1 MTEPRGLDE
10 APQPTS
16 VPPTPPTTPTPVT
29 SAPATPVAS
38 NPPLTPTASTPTPS
52 AAPLASVIA
61 KPKSSSSRGT
71 SLLLGLAAAIAI
83 GGLAFAAGRLT
94 APAATATAGRGT
106 GQFPGN
112 GTGQLP
118 GNGQGFPGRGDAFG
132 GITLN
137 GTVEAITAELV
148 TLKLASGTSITIPL
162 DASTT
167 YHASTASSA
176 DAVTVGSE
184 VSVSP
189 GARTAN
195 PDASRD
201 PSSTPIPNASG
212 APGFGGLSFGAA
224 TDVTVLAP

>member
-10 APQPTS
+10 APQPSTI
-16 VPPTPPTTPTPVT
+16 P
-29 SAPATPVAS
+29 SAPAPAPTPSTPVAS
-38 NPPLTPTASTPTPS
+38 APVPT

-94 APAATATAGRGT
+94 APAATATAARGT

-132 GITLN
+132 GITLK
-137 GTVEAITAELV
+137 GTVEAITAESV

-162 DASTT
+162 DASTK
-167 YHASTASSA
+167 YHTSTPSSA
-176 DAVTVGSE
+176 DAVVVGSE

-189 GARTAN
+189 GAQTVNPGATRDPNRTPN
-195 PDASRD
+195 PDASR
-201 PSSTPIPNASG
+201 

-224 TDVTVLAP
+224 TDVTVVAP

>member
-10 APQPTS
+10 AAQPS
-16 VPPTPPTTPTPVT
+16 SIPPTLPTPVT

-38 NPPLTPTASTPTPS
+38 TPPPTPAASTPAPT

-94 APAATATAGRGT
+94 APAATVTAGRGT

-118 GNGQGFPGRGDAFG
+118 GNGQGFPGRSDVFG
-132 GITLN
+132 GTTLK
-137 GTVEAITAELV
+137 GTVEAITADSV

-162 DASTT
+162 DASTK
-167 YHASTASSA
+167 YHTSTPSSA
-176 DAVTVGSE
+176 DAVRVGSE

-195 PDASRD
+195 PDATRD
-201 PSSTPIPNASG
+201 PNSAPNPNASG
-212 APGFGGLSFGAA
+212 APGLGGLSFGAA
-224 TDVTVLAP
+224 TDVTVVAP